1 MLSMM
6 PMVLVTSMCKCIFFV
21 FVFLNLLVNS
31 FLGFFWFFI
40 FIFFLVFIW
49 FFIYF
54 VVVANHY

>member
-31 FLGFFWFFI
+31 FLGFFGFLFLFFFGFYMVFYI
-40 FIFFLVFIW
+40 FCCGG
-49 FFIYF
+49 
-54 VVVANHY
+54 